1 MAVFTHVSAE
11 EVAAFLCRY
20 SVGELIALKGIAEGV
35 QNSNF
40 FVETTQGK
48 FFLTLYEERVDITA
62 LPYFHS
68 LLAHLHNAGCKV
80 PRFIDDNDGN
90 WLQQLAGRPACLI
103 EFLSGV
109 SATTPTAQQAY
120 SVGDTLAQLHNAV
133 EDFDGIR
140 PNEMGADS
148 WQSMAEKCGVDG
160 LNSISPM
167 LAKRVFDE
175 LDFLSVNWPR
185 HLKSSAVHADLFPDN
200 VLLLGNDVS
209 GLIDFYFACTDLVA
223 YDLAVTHA
231 AWSFSSD
238 GGTYLPQIGTAIV
251 NGYTARRD
259 LSDAIE
265 VMPILFRG
273 ASMRFLLSRCY
284 DWINTPANAFVTRK
298 DPLAFLKRLDFYSK
312 IDNPR
317 DFLGL

>member
-11 EVAAFLCRY
+11 DVAIFLRRY
-20 SVGELIALKGIAEGV
+20 SVGDLIALKGIAEGV

-40 FVETTQGK
+40 FIETTKGK
-48 FFLTLYEERVDITA
+48 FFLTLYEERVDISA

-68 LLAHLHNAGCKV
+68 LLTHLYSAGCKV
-80 PRFIDDNDGN
+80 PKFINDNDGN

-109 SATTPTAQQAY
+109 SATTPTPQQAY
-120 SVGDTLAQLHNAV
+120 AVGDALAQLHNAV
-133 EDFDGIR
+133 ESFEGTRI
-140 PNEMGADS
+140 NEMGIGN
-148 WQSMAEKCGVDG
+148 WQAMAAKCDIDG

-167 LAKRVFDE
+167 LAGRIFDE
-175 LDFLSVNWPR
+175 LEFLNANWPR

-238 GGTYLPQIGTAIV
+238 GGTYMPQIGTAIIQ
-251 NGYTARRD
+251 GYAAKRD
-259 LSDAIE
+259 FVDAIG
-265 VMPILFRG
+265 VMPVLLRG

-284 DWINTPANAFVTRK
+284 DWINTPTNAFVTRK
-298 DPLAFLKRLDFYSK
+298 DPLAFLRRLDFYSK
-312 IDNPR
+312 IDNPK